1 MTDKETIY
9 YELLVLRCQK
19 GHKEAFEEL
28 IRSWEQ
34 RLFYYIRRL
43 IDNEQDAWQ
52 ILQETWLRVFENI
65 SKLRTAQSLP
75 SWLYRIARN
84 TAISHLRSE
93 SRKEM
98 AKCHNDSRIVAEN
111 STVNCSFDD
120 AEQVHYGLGRLSLPH
135 REVLTLFF
143 LQDLSIEHISEVL
156 GVPQGTVRS
165 RLYHAKRMLKA
176 ILEKQE

>member
-1 MTDKETIY
+1 MTDKQAIY

-52 ILQETWLRVFENI
+52 ILQETWLRVFESI

-98 AKCHNDSRIVAEN
+98 AKYYNDSLIVAEN
-111 STVNCSFDD
+111 STVNFSFDD

-135 REVLTLFF
+135 
-143 LQDLSIEHISEVL
+143 LSIEHISEVL
-156 GVPQGTVRS
+156 SVPQGTVRS